1 MENLGAFILIG
12 VVMALGIMVLKII
25 RNPDDVDLH
34 DPGGAL
40 IEFGTAYPDEAV
52 RAILMDQKGLTTFMR
67 LADGKTGL
75 AQALGNS
82 YIIRLIRPGEVGV
95 NMSDDGRGLILQFE
109 EDSMIGGEYRFS
121 THEDAAEVSLW
132 ICGSFGLTMAQK
144 IGNHTDKS

>member
-12 VVMALGIMVLKII
+12 VVVALGIMVLKII
-25 RNPDDVDLH
+25 RNPDDIDLH

-52 RAILMDQKGLTTFMR
+52 RAILMDKRGLTTFMR

-75 AQALGNS
+75 AQALGNT
-82 YIIRLIRPGEVGV
+82 YVIRLIMPGEVGV
-95 NMSDDGRGLILQFE
+95 NMSSDGCGLILQFE
-109 EDSMIGGEYRFS
+109 DDSMIGGEYRFAS
-121 THEDAAEVSLW
+121 TQDAAEVSMW

-144 IGNHTDKS
+144 GAFNE

>member
-12 VVMALGIMVLKII
+12 VVVALGIMVLKVI

-52 RAILMDQKGLTTFMR
+52 RAILMDKPGLTTFMR

-75 AQALGNS
+75 AQALGNT
-82 YIIRLIRPGEVGV
+82 YVIRLIMPGEVGV
-95 NMSDDGRGLILQFE
+95 NMSSDGCGLILQFE
-109 EDSMIGGEYRFS
+109 DDSMIGGEYRFS
-121 THEDAAEVSLW
+121 STKDAAEVSMW
-132 ICGSFGLTMAQK
+132 MCGSFGLTMAEK
-144 IGNHTDKS
+144 IGSERL